1 MTPNRMLLDVSSSPE
16 KKKKI
21 KQTFNFNLID
31 DFIASFHLHN
41 EAKFTMNNINITHRS
56 YPTDEH

>member
-1 MTPNRMLLDVSSSPE
+1 MLLDVSSSPE

-31 DFIASFHLHN
+31 DFIASC
-41 EAKFTMNNINITHRS
+41 NIYTKVF
-56 YPTDEH
+56 PVKG

>member
-16 KKKKI
+16 RI

-31 DFIASFHLHN
+31 DFISSFHIHN
-41 EAKFTMNNINITHRS
+41 EAKFTMNNINITHSS